1 MRPLLFL
8 SAAVLLAL
16 GAYSYGRLQA
26 AGQLV
31 TDDEINTVNVVAK
44 VRRGLVEVIARIPLE
59 KRTENG
65 PPDEIGS
72 GFFYK
77 PTSVLTNY
85 HVVQFAERITLRLS
99 SGKIVPAKLT
109 AVDVGLDLALLSVSG
124 VSAPGTLPFG
134 SSANLIQGQKTIVM
148 GSPLGT
154 PNFVSSGLLATRG
167 RTDPPA
173 DDVGLEIPEMLH
185 TTATVL
191 PGNSGGPMMDSKG
204 QVIGVIDASLGGN
217 DFTQSGFAGLAI
229 PIDVVKEAVSDLEKV
244 GVPQRGNLGI
254 TLTSLGDIAPII
266 RKQAGL
272 SSTNGAIVEE
282 VPAGS
287 VGARAGLRG
296 AIRDGTG
303 ELSELGDV
311 IVGVDGQAVQ
321 DRFEIVRLIAAKRP
335 GQSLTLEVWRN
346 KRKVTL
352 KTEIVKRTQ

>member
-1 MRPLLFL
+1 MRPLLLL

-44 VRRGLVEVIARIPLE
+44 VRKGLVEVIARIPPDT
-59 KRTENG
+59 RTENG

-99 SGKIVPAKLT
+99 SGKMVPAKLT
-109 AVDVGLDLALLSVSG
+109 AVDIGLDLALLSVSG
-124 VSAPGTLPFG
+124 ISAPGTLPFG
-134 SSANLIQGQKTIVM
+134 SSANLIQGQKTLVM

-204 QVIGVIDASLGGN
+204 QVVGVIDASLGGN

-272 SSTNGAIVEE
+272 SSTLGAIVEE

-296 AIRDGTG
+296 AVRDGSG
-303 ELSELGDV
+303 ELAELGDV

-321 DRFEIVRLIAAKRP
+321 DRFEIVRLVAAKRP
-335 GQSLTLEVWRN
+335 GQGLTLQVWRN

-352 KTEIVKRTQ
+352 RTEIVKRTQ